1 MDADKN
7 RNAVL
12 EQTLQEVHS
21 TIWGRFIDKNNIMLD
36 YTDQEGK
43 ISLPTP
49 DECEKNQPDALG
61 WWSPIENGG
70 FFNGD
75 YMLGLLAAYRFA
87 VQSGKETEAQKRKT
101 EIRRLL
107 QGLLLIQDVC
117 EVDGCICRGVGSD
130 GYSHYPGSSDDQIS
144 PWLLALDAY
153 MESGIPSEREIEVCR
168 SHVLRQ
174 LNGLYENNWTVPGDR
189 PGGERGSYIKRP
201 GLYEAWLGSVH
212 LLTALHIYEKVA
224 PEKNG
229 IFMKYWKASFFDG
242 MSLKEVLERGFLK
255 ICGNSAWYLS
265 HSCYALRTF
274 LKRPE
279 PEVQEICKKSL
290 RNVAEMYLCLL
301 PRWREYIPNQLF
313 DPDWRKM
320 LVAWEPQKS
329 CTEAAQL
336 ACREMGSLWHWKIS
350 PAIGM
355 EKRTILDSCAAMWL
369 VMISQEEDFIKL
381 AMDEL
386 QNAASVIPWSKL
398 HYAGLFFAEN
408 AIWEWKQNHSR
419 VSNFSSDS
427 TVCL

>member
-189 PGGERGSYIKRP
+189 PGFERGSYIKRP

-224 PEKNG
+224 PEKT
-229 IFMKYWKASFFDG
+229 A
-242 MSLKEVLERGFLK
+242 
-255 ICGNSAWYLS
+255 
-265 HSCYALRTF
+265 
-274 LKRPE
+274 
-279 PEVQEICKKSL
+279 
-290 RNVAEMYLCLL
+290 
-301 PRWREYIPNQLF
+301 
-313 DPDWRKM
+313 
-320 LVAWEPQKS
+320 
-329 CTEAAQL
+329 
-336 ACREMGSLWHWKIS
+336 
-350 PAIGM
+350 
-355 EKRTILDSCAAMWL
+355 
-369 VMISQEEDFIKL
+369 
-381 AMDEL
+381 
-386 QNAASVIPWSKL
+386 
-398 HYAGLFFAEN
+398 
-408 AIWEWKQNHSR
+408 
-419 VSNFSSDS
+419 FS
-427 TVCL
+427 